1 MIARAIA
8 PVLLESAERFPVVTI
23 LGPRQSG
30 KTTLVRAL
38 FPKHLYLNLESPE
51 TRALAMEDPRS
62 LLRDGEEELILDE
75 VQRLPQLLSW
85 VQVFSDRANRPG
97 RFVLTGSNQPL
108 LSEAI
113 SQSLAGRTSL
123 HRLLPLS
130 MEELGR
136 AGLLSSRDALL
147 VKGFMPRLYD
157 ASLDPRELYSAYFAT
172 YVERDV
178 RRLINVRDLTR
189 FETFI
194 RLLAG
199 RVGQLVNLSALS
211 NDVGVSSTTLGDW
224 LSALEAS
231 FVVFRLTPY
240 HVNLGKRLVKTPKLY
255 FTEPG
260 LLSWLLQIETPAQA
274 ARDPLLGG
282 IYENLVVV
290 EALKAAHNRDVEPR
304 LSFYRDKSGLEVDLI
319 REYQRRPFAIEI
331 KAASTFTPEML
342 GALDRFAALQ
352 GSAPGSPP
360 GGAVIYSGPSQ
371 ESVRGIDIRNHTE
384 AAQLPLSASSSAP
397 RPNPHTTV

>member
-8 PVLLESAERFPVVTI
+8 PVILESAEHFPVVTI

-51 TRALAMEDPRS
+51 TRELAMEDPRS

-75 VQRLPQLLSW
+75 VQRVPQLLSW
-85 VQVFSDRANRPG
+85 VQVFSDRTNRPG
-97 RFVLTGSNQPL
+97 RFVVTGSNQPL

-136 AGLLSSRDALL
+136 EGLLDSRDNLL

-157 ASLDPRELYSAYFAT
+157 ASLEPRELYSAYFAT

-211 NDVGVSSTTLGDW
+211 SDVGVSSTTLGDW

-231 FVVFRLTPY
+231 FLVFRLTPY

-260 LLSWLLQIETPAQA
+260 LLAWLLQVETPGQV

-282 IYENLVVV
+282 MYENLVVV
-290 EALKAAHNRDVEPR
+290 EALKAAHNRGIEPR
-304 LSFYRDKSGLEVDLI
+304 LSFYRDKSGLEVDML
-319 REYQRRPFAIEI
+319 REYQRRPFPVEI
-331 KAASTFTPEML
+331 KAASTFTAEML
-342 GALDRFAALQ
+342 KSLERFAAL
-352 GSAPGSPP
+352 GASPP

-371 ESVRGIDIRNHTE
+371 QPVRGIEIRNHVE
-384 AAQLPLSASSSAP
+384 VGELLFADA
-397 RPNPHTTV
+397 